1 MVLAAVAAA
10 MTLLPAI
17 LGLMGDKV
25 NSFRVPFIGRGQV
38 VYDPSV
44 AGGFWDKLVRIV
56 MARPVIS
63 LLFTGGLLIAAIVPF
78 FSINTGFAGVSSF
91 PEELETKRAVSYTH
105 LTLPTILLV

>member
-1 MVLAAVAAA
+1 MTVVLALIGMVLIPFNIFISIGAGAILVVLAAVAAA

-38 VYDPSV
+38 AYDPSV
-44 AGGFWDKLVRIV
+44 AGGFWDKL
-56 MARPVIS
+56 
-63 LLFTGGLLIAAIVPF
+63 
-78 FSINTGFAGVSSF
+78 
-91 PEELETKRAVSYTH
+91 AVSYTH